1 MQPILRKT
9 KRYAKYLLKVNFGL
23 HVFLNSSFAF
33 TSCQKDKKKI
43 NGPADKS
50 RDHKR
55 YRTKHKSY
63 VILPLGGMF

>member
-33 TSCQKDKKKI
+33 TSCQKDKKRI
-43 NGPADKS
+43 NGSAEIIKDIGLN
-50 RDHKR
+50 
-55 YRTKHKSY
+55 TSY
-63 VILPLGGMF
+63 M